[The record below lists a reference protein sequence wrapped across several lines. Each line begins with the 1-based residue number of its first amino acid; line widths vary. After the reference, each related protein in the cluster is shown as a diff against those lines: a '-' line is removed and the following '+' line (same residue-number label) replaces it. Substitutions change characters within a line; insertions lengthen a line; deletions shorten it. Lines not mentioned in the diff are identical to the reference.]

1 MNQLINVKGMSC
13 AHCERRLENAVK
25 EIKGVK
31 KVKADHVAGVLTV
44 EYNEK
49 NTNIE
54 ELINVVR
61 QTGYEA

>member
-1 MNQLINVKGMSC
+1 MNQVINVKGMSC
-13 AHCERRLENAVK
+13 AHCERRLESAVK

-31 KVKADHVAGVLTV
+31 KVKADHVAGILTV

-49 NTNIE
+49 KTNIE
-54 ELINVVR
+54 ELNNVVR